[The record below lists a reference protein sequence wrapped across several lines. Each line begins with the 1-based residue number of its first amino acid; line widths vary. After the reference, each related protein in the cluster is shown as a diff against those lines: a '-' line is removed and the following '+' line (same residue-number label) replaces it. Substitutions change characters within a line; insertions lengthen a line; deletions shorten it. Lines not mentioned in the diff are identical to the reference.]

1 MNLTTKKLRQII
13 KEELR
18 LLTESTGIPE
28 LDSLLAQNDVE
39 SIIQGLELADVAGI
53 SVDYQ
58 LLLINKSEKFLKT
71 LARSTAGSQMP
82 ELLHH
87 IAKVATFLTTR
98 ISIARNPMAL
108 PKTLEMLARLKGSN
122 GANIAALVAKNPSV
136 PIKVLVELSQHK
148 AWTVRS
154 TVARQTKTPNEIL
167 MNLVA
172 DHNPL
177 VARYAELALE
187 NKVEEVINEE
197 MRSLLDESDELHQ
210 MAQLISG
217 KDIDSVKQGLRQI
230 ILTGMPELL
239 GVRLVDIIN
248 DPAASYHLKT
258 LKEWIEQM
266 VLLYKNYH
274 SKDLDPTKF
283 SPYEIEDY
291 AEIVREVIE
300 QFWFRFV
307 NISFDDYLERL
318 SFLSKEIY
326 NTINTWT
333 SSFAGDVLLKLADG
347 EEIYGSD
354 YYGHPERTPKP
365 GENAFATAYDST
377 GEWLAKIMPMM
388 KQDELLSQ
396 LLEELL

>member
-108 PKTLEMLARLKGSN
+108 PKTLEILARLKGSN

-217 KDIDSVKQGLRQI
+217 KDITSIKQGLNQV
-230 ILTGMPELL
+230 TDMADML
-239 GVRLVDIIN
+239 GIRLVDIID
-248 DPAASYHLKT
+248 DPAASYYLQALKAWI
-258 LKEWIEQM
+258 KEI
-266 VLLYKNYH
+266 VLLYKKYH
-274 SKDLDPTKF
+274 SKNLDPTKF
-283 SPYEIEDY
+283 NQYARENY
-291 AEIVREVIE
+291 AEDASDVI
-300 QFWFRFV
+300 QRFRHLPFI
-307 NISFDDYLERL
+307 NLLRGYSEPSLFSRDIYDITDTWAHSF
-318 SFLSKEIY
+318 S
-326 NTINTWT
+326 
-333 SSFAGDVLLKLADG
+333 ADVLLRIGRDKV
-347 EEIYGSD
+347 EISSFD
-354 YYGHPERTPKP
+354 YYGYPARTPKP
-365 GENAFATAYDST
+365 GENAFATAYNST
-377 GEWLAKIMPMM
+377 GGWLAKIMPMM
-388 KQDELLSQ
+388 KQDEILSQ
-396 LLEELL
+396 LLEELT